1 MNKKLDENTN
11 LLNHE
16 TIGYS
21 YVPLGNYVSIGAG
34 M

>member
-1 MNKKLDENTN
+1 MNNKLDGNTN
-11 LLNHE
+11 YE

-21 YVPLGNYVSIGAG
+21 YVPLGNYISIGTG